1 MSQIRKGFN
10 SNLRINQ
17 GSLCHPLPPI
27 KLSLQHGIRKPSR
40 LCVPW
45 LSGTFC
51 IQLSSFRSQ
60 TILRQESKLISLEV
74 SVYKHDWVHSRVC
87 TYLFI
92 LATGRVWYQVQ
103 HALSLCIVN
112 DVLKL
117 GTLVCVKKHLLN
129 LSSNY
134 ANTHG
139 SIYKHVLLFPRKP
152 SDSPWKPHQRECGQN
167 APLIT
172 PLRGG

>member
-27 KLSLQHGIRKPSR
+27 KLSLQHGIRENHLR

-45 LSGTFC
+45 LSGTFS

-60 TILRQESKLISLEV
+60 TILPSRIKAHFPLKFLFISMTEFIPESAHI
-74 SVYKHDWVHSRVC
+74 
-87 TYLFI
+87 YLFWR
-92 LATGRVWYQVQ
+92 LAGSGIRYSM
-103 HALSLCIVN
+103 HSPYASSRN
-112 DVLKL
+112 VLKL

-129 LSSNY
+129 HSSNY
-134 ANTHG
+134 ANTPMG
-139 SIYKHVLLFPRKP
+139 PAINMSF
-152 SDSPWKPHQRECGQN
+152 SSRE
-167 APLIT
+167 AF
-172 PLRGG
+172 